1 MSTNLSAKK
10 KIFLLTPSYIYHL
23 NLLEDTLIDFNLQG
37 SELYKAHIKNKNSVF
52 LVVGP
57 LRFYPPYT
65 NGLVVHA
72 TFFLFIFNSYKSLKR
87 ILTIFFSLQFL
98 G

>member
-1 MSTNLSAKK
+1 MFVLMDNNVAYIEPGRKDSFVLVLKIHLVTQIGLFCLTGSWRKFIAIKEDTHKK
-10 KIFLLTPSYIYHL
+10 KF
-23 NLLEDTLIDFNLQG
+23 F
-37 SELYKAHIKNKNSVF
+37 F

-72 TFFLFIFNSYKSLKR
+72 TFFFVVL
-87 ILTIFFSLQFL
+87 
-98 G
+98 